1 VASTGRPTHNSQNR
15 DLIVGANEIFYPGSS
30 LSIENQTHIREDRA
44 RAELNR
50 VLDLNQLSHS
60 TPQEVD
66 NEDFGADESEQLT
79 YPFDSP
85 LLPFTKQL
93 AHRNFDRK

>member
-1 VASTGRPTHNSQNR
+1 VASTGRPTHNSCNR

-30 LSIENQTHIREDRA
+30 LSIENQTHTREDRA

-50 VLDLNQLSHS
+50 VSNLNQLSCS

-66 NEDFGADESEQLT
+66 SKKSEAEESEQLI
-79 YPFDSP
+79 YLFDLP
-85 LLPFTKQL
+85 LTPSADLSEQVK
-93 AHRNFDRK
+93 